1 VFVGDEVVPGA
12 RLAFTGRGP
21 GLGSGPYTGLNLG
34 GHVGDDPASVRAN
47 RAALAAELEVAPDRL
62 AFMDQV
68 HGAAVVQIADDW
80 PGARADEPGPA
91 CDALVTTRDDVA
103 LGVLVADCVPV
114 LLVAPDEGVAGVAH
128 AGRKGMAAGVALRLL
143 EAMRDLGA
151 RRIVGRVG
159 PSVCPRCY
167 PVPLDLR
174 EEVAARWP
182 VTRSVAWHGE
192 PAIDVAA
199 GVLDQLAPH
208 CREVRQLP
216 GCTVERADL
225 YSYRRDGV
233 TGRFAGV
240 VRLRPDHTVRRRPDA
255 P

>member
-1 VFVGDEVVPGA
+1 VAGVFVSLDALPGV
-12 RLAFTGRGP
+12 RMGFTGRGP
-21 GLGSGPYTGLNLG
+21 GVGAPPYTGLNLG
-34 GHVGDDPASVRAN
+34 GHVGDDPEAVSAN
-47 RAALAAELEVAPDRL
+47 RAGLAAELGVAPDRL

-68 HGAAVVQIADDW
+68 HGDTVVRLDDAW
-80 PGARADEPGPA
+80 AGARPGEPGPA
-91 CDALVTTRDDVA
+91 CDALVTTRRDVA

-114 LLVAPDEGVAGVAH
+114 LLAAPDEGVAGVAH
-128 AGRKGMAAGVALRLL
+128 AGRKGMAAGVVLRLV

-151 RRIVGRVG
+151 RALVGRVG

-174 EEVAARWP
+174 EEVATVWP
-182 VTRSVAWHGE
+182 VTRSVDRHGE
-192 PAIDVAA
+192 PSLDVAA
-199 GVLDQLAPH
+199 GVLEQLAPH
-208 CREVRQLP
+208 CADLEQVP

-240 VRLRPDHTVRRRPDA
+240 VRLAPDA
-255 P
+255 S